1 MYALDFIWDPSS
13 EGINLFGKFTIHY
26 YSLMWILAFT
36 IGWYIM
42 KQIYKKE
49 ALSEESL
56 DSLFMYTIL
65 GTIIGARLGHVIFY
79 QAELLQQDFLSVFLP
94 FKFNPTFEFTGFRG
108 LASHGAAIG
117 IITSMYLYNKN
128 VLKKSFLWI
137 LDRIVLAVPIGGAFI
152 RLGNFFNSEI
162 VGNKTNSSFGVVFKA
177 LNENEARHPAQLY
190 EAFGYIL
197 IFVIIYYI
205 FWKTAKA
212 SKPGYIFG
220 LFLILLWSSR
230 FIIEFFKEAQVVGRE
245 DWIFGMNTGQ
255 TLSIP
260 FILIGLYLMFKKT
273 AKS

>member
-42 KQIYKKE
+42 KQVYKKE
-49 ALSEESL
+49 SLSEESL

-79 QAELLQQDFLSVFLP
+79 QAELFQQDFLSVFLP

-117 IITSMYLYNKN
+117 IIISMYLYNKN
-128 VLKKSFLWI
+128 VIKKSFLWI
-137 LDRIVLAVPIGGAFI
+137 LDRIVLAVPVGGAFI

-162 VGNKTNSSFGVVFKA
+162 VGNKTTSSFGVIFKA
-177 LNENEARHPAQLY
+177 LGENEARHPAQLY

-197 IFVIIYYI
+197 IFVIIYYV
-205 FWKTAKA
+205 FWKTSKV

-220 LFLILLWSSR
+220 LFFVLLWSTR
-230 FIIEFFKEAQVVGRE
+230 FIIEFFKEAQVSGRE

-260 FILIGLYLMFKKT
+260 FIFIGLYLMKRK
-273 AKS
+273 

>member
-108 LASHGAAIG
+108 LEV
-117 IITSMYLYNKN
+117 MEL
-128 VLKKSFLWI
+128 L
-137 LDRIVLAVPIGGAFI
+137 LA
-152 RLGNFFNSEI
+152 L
-162 VGNKTNSSFGVVFKA
+162 
-177 LNENEARHPAQLY
+177 
-190 EAFGYIL
+190 
-197 IFVIIYYI
+197 
-205 FWKTAKA
+205 
-212 SKPGYIFG
+212 
-220 LFLILLWSSR
+220 
-230 FIIEFFKEAQVVGRE
+230 
-245 DWIFGMNTGQ
+245 
-255 TLSIP
+255 
-260 FILIGLYLMFKKT
+260 
-273 AKS
+273 